1 MNLKIKQ
8 VYTHYKKQFLYRKT
22 EWFRVKKVYKLNTNW
37 KKSWCSPINTKE
49 NFKKISITRDKEE
62 HVTIIKGL
70 IYHEGT
76 IILNLY
82 ALNNS
87 LKTCEVKIP
96 SAKRRY
102 TQIPNPIRWF
112 QLIALNNW

>member
-1 MNLKIKQ
+1 M
-8 VYTHYKKQFLYRKT
+8 
-22 EWFRVKKVYKLNTNW
+22 
-37 KKSWCSPINTKE
+37 
-49 NFKKISITRDKEE
+49 SITRDKEE

-87 LKTCEVKIP
+87 LKIYEVKIP

-102 TQIPNPIRWF
+102 TQIPNPIR
-112 QLIALNNW
+112 